1 MNTEILGVILQIVLM
16 VGLAFPL
23 GKYIAK
29 VYKGE
34 RTCLDFLKPVERWM
48 YKLSCV
54 NPEEEMD
61 WKKFLRALLV
71 VNLFWFVWGMVLLV
85 AQGVLPLNPDGN
97 IGQTCH
103 QAFNTCISFMVNCN
117 LQHYSGESGLTYF
130 TQLFVIMLFQF
141 ITAATGMAAMA
152 GIMKALAAKTTQT
165 IGNFWR
171 YLVLSTTRVLL
182 PLSLVVGMILIVEG
196 TPMGFDGKMEL
207 KTLEGQTQQV
217 SQGPTAAIVP
227 IKQLGTNGG
236 GYFGVNSSHPL
247 ENPSYLTN
255 IVECWSILIIPM
267 ALAFAFG
274 FYLNYGARRAQ
285 KPSFYLDYA
294 EPQPV
299 ICKRRKLG
307 YSIFGVMLF
316 AFLIGV
322 AINVGQEMQGN
333 PRIDS
338 MGIAQD
344 GGSMEGKEV
353 RIGSAAG
360 ALWSVATTV
369 TSNGSVNSMHD
380 STMPLSGMIEMLNM
394 QINTWFGGVGVG
406 WMNYFT
412 FIIIAVFIS
421 GLMVGRTPE
430 FLGHKVEG
438 REMKIASI
446 VALLHPFIILVGT
459 ALAAWLFAHAPEFVA
474 SEGGWLNNPGYH
486 GLSEMLY
493 EYTSSAANNGSGFE
507 GLGDNTWFWNY
518 SCGIVL
524 ILGRFVPIVGQVAIA
539 GILAKKKYIPES
551 AGTLKTD
558 TVTFGVMTF
567 AVIFIVAALSF
578 FPVHAL
584 STIAEHLSL

>member
-1 MNTEILGVILQIVLM
+1 MNTEVLGVIAQIVLM
-16 VGLAFPL
+16 VALSYPL

-29 VYKGE
+29 VYRGE
-34 RTCLDFLKPVERWM
+34 KTWMDFMKPVERAM
-48 YKLSCV
+48 FKFSGI
-54 NPEEEMD
+54 NPDEEMN
-61 WKKFLRALLV
+61 WKQFLRALLTI
-71 VNLFWFVWGMVLLV
+71 NLFWFFWGMVLLV
-85 AQGVLPLNPDGN
+85 AQGALPLNPDGN
-97 IGQTCH
+97 AGQTAH

-165 IGNFWR
+165 IGNFWNF
-171 YLVLSTTRVLL
+171 LVLSCTRILL
-182 PLSLVVGMILIVEG
+182 PLSLLVGFILIMQG
-196 TPMGFDGKMEL
+196 TPMGFDGKM
-207 KTLEGQTQQV
+207 KITTLEGATQQV
-217 SQGPTAAIVP
+217 SQGPAAAIIP

-247 ENPSYLTN
+247 ENPTYLTN
-255 IVECWSILIIPM
+255 MVECWSILILPM
-267 ALAFAFG
+267 AMVFAFG
-274 FYLNYGARRAQ
+274 FYL
-285 KPSFYLDYA
+285 
-294 EPQPV
+294 
-299 ICKRRKLG
+299 KRKKLG
-307 YSIFGVMLF
+307 YSIYGVML
-316 AFLIGV
+316 AAYLIGV
-322 AINVGQEMQGN
+322 IINVTQEMGGN
-333 PRIDS
+333 PRIDE
-338 MGIAQD
+338 MGIAQNN
-344 GGSMEGKEV
+344 GTMEGKEV
-353 RIGSAAG
+353 RLGSAAT
-360 ALWSVATTV
+360 ALWSITTTV
-369 TSNGSVNSMHD
+369 TSNGSVNGMHD

-430 FLGHKVEG
+430 FLGHKVEAH
-438 REMKIASI
+438 EMKIASI

-459 ALAAWLFAHAPEFVA
+459 ALAAYLFVHAPQFVE

-493 EYTSSAANNGSGFE
+493 EYTSCAANNGSGFE

-524 ILGRFVPIVGQVAIA
+524 ILGRFLPIVGQVAIA
-539 GILAKKKYIPES
+539 GILARKKYIPQT

-578 FPVHAL
+578 FPAHAL

>member
-16 VGLAFPL
+16 VGLAYPL
-23 GKYIAK
+23 GKYIAR

-34 RTCLDFLKPVERWM
+34 KTCLDFLKPVERWL
-48 YKLSCV
+48 YRLSGV
-54 NPEEEMD
+54 NPDEEMD

-97 IGQTCH
+97 VGQTCH

-152 GIMKALAAKTTQT
+152 GIMKALSAKTTQT

-171 YLVLSTTRVLL
+171 YLMLSTTRILL
-182 PLSLVVGMILIVEG
+182 PLSLIVGMILIAEG

-207 KTLEGQTQQV
+207 TGLEGQTQQV

-247 ENPSYLTN
+247 ENPTYLTN

-274 FYLNYGARRAQ
+274 FYL
-285 KPSFYLDYA
+285 
-294 EPQPV
+294 
-299 ICKRRKLG
+299 KRRKLG

-316 AFLIGV
+316 AYLVGV
-322 AINVGQEMQGN
+322 GINVWHETNGN
-333 PRIDS
+333 PRIDA

-344 GGSMEGKEV
+344 GGAMEGKEV
-353 RIGSAAG
+353 RLGSAAG

-430 FLGHKVEG
+430 FLGHKVEA

-459 ALAAWLFAHAPEFVA
+459 ALAAYLFAHAPEFVA

-558 TVTFGVMTF
+558 TTTFGVMTF

-584 STIAEHLSL
+584 STIAEGLSL

>member
-1 MNTEILGVILQIVLM
+1 M
-16 VGLAFPL
+16 VGLAYPL
-23 GKYIAK
+23 GKYIAR

-34 RTCLDFLKPVERWM
+34 KTCLDFLKPVERWM
-48 YKLSCV
+48 YRLSGV
-54 NPEEEMD
+54 NPDEEMD

-97 IGQTCH
+97 VGQTCH

-152 GIMKALAAKTTQT
+152 GIMKALSAKTTQT

-171 YLVLSTTRVLL
+171 YLMLSTTRILL
-182 PLSLVVGMILIVEG
+182 PLSLIVGMILIAEG

-207 KTLEGQTQQV
+207 TGLEGQTQQV

-247 ENPSYLTN
+247 ENPTYLTN

-274 FYLNYGARRAQ
+274 FYL
-285 KPSFYLDYA
+285 
-294 EPQPV
+294 
-299 ICKRRKLG
+299 KRRKLG

-316 AFLIGV
+316 AYLAGV
-322 AINVGQEMQGN
+322 GINVYQEMNGN
-333 PRIDS
+333 PRIDA

-353 RIGSAAG
+353 RLGSAAG
-360 ALWSVATTV
+360 ALWSISTTV

-380 STMPLSGMIEMLNM
+380 STMPLSGMMEMLNM

-412 FIIIAVFIS
+412 FLIIAVFIS

-430 FLGHKVEG
+430 FLGHKVEA

-459 ALAAWLFAHAPEFVA
+459 ALAAWLFAHAPEFVQG
-474 SEGGWLNNPGYH
+474 EGGWLNNPGYH

-539 GILAKKKYIPES
+539 GIMAKKKYIPES

-584 STIAEHLSL
+584 STIAEHLTL

>member
-16 VGLAFPL
+16 VGLSYPL
-23 GKYIAK
+23 GKYIAR

-34 RTCLDFLKPVERWM
+34 KTCLDFLKPVERWM
-48 YKLSCV
+48 YRLSGI
-54 NPEEEMD
+54 NPYEEMD
-61 WKKFLRALLV
+61 WKTFLRALLV
-71 VNLFWFVWGMVLLV
+71 VNLFWFVWGMFLLV
-85 AQGVLPLNPDGN
+85 MQGVLPLNPDN
-97 IGQTCH
+97 NPGQTVH

-152 GIMKALAAKTTQT
+152 GVMKALAAKTTKT
-165 IGNFWR
+165 IGNFYR
-171 YLVLSTTRVLL
+171 YLVLSVTRILL
-182 PLSLVVGMILIVEG
+182 PLSLIVGFILILQG
-196 TPMGFDGKMEL
+196 TPMGFDGKM
-207 KTLEGQTQQV
+207 KVTTLEGAEQMV
-217 SQGPTAAIVP
+217 SQGPTAAIVA

-247 ENPSYLTN
+247 ENPTYLTN
-255 IVECWSILIIPM
+255 MVECLSILIIPM
-267 ALAFAFG
+267 AMVFAFG
-274 FYLNYGARRAQ
+274 FYLR
-285 KPSFYLDYA
+285 
-294 EPQPV
+294 
-299 ICKRRKLG
+299 RRKLG
-307 YSIFGVMLF
+307 YSIYGVMLF
-316 AFLIGV
+316 AYLTCTAV
-322 AINVGQEMQGN
+322 NVYQEMNGN
-333 PRIDS
+333 PRIDE
-338 MGIAQD
+338 MGIAQA

-353 RIGSAAG
+353 RLGSAATG
-360 ALWSVATTV
+360 LWSVATTV
-369 TSNGSVNSMHD
+369 TSNGSVNGMHD
-380 STMPLSGMIEMLNM
+380 SMMPLSGMIEMLNM

-430 FLGHKVEG
+430 FLGHKVEA

-446 VALLHPFIILVGT
+446 VALLHPIIILVGT
-459 ALAAWLFAHAPEFVA
+459 ALAAYLFVHVPQFVA
-474 SEGGWLNNPGYH
+474 NEGGWLNNPGYH

-524 ILGRFVPIVGQVAIA
+524 MLGRFVPIVGQVAIA
-539 GILAKKKYIPES
+539 GILAQKKYIPES

-558 TVTFGVMTF
+558 TATFGVMTF
-567 AVIFIVAALSF
+567 LVICIIAALAF